1 MNETKGSKTLFETT
15 TETQKLLS
23 KLLPFPPFFL
33 KRKQW
38 AVTTKPEQKQLC
50 P

>member
-23 KLLPFPPFFL
+23 KLLPFPPFFSEA
-33 KRKQW
+33 Q
-38 AVTTKPEQKQLC
+38 AVGRHD
-50 P
+50 